1 MYKSKT
7 VSVVVPAHNEE
18 KLIIKTISTIPEF
31 IDKII
36 VVNDCS
42 KDKTQQLVEDYI
54 KKEPRVMLI
63 NHQKNMGVGQT
74 LIDGY
79 LKSIEL
85 NMDIA
90 VVMAGDAQMDPAD
103 LPAVLEPIVSGKADY
118 VKGIRLLVKDVAK
131 VMPTYRFY
139 GNALLSLLAKF
150 ASGYWHI
157 IDPVCGYTAITK
169 HALETIDIAKMYPGY
184 GYPVDILTRLN
195 IFNFRVAD
203 VTVKPVYGEEI
214 SGIKL
219 RTYIPKVSWLFIK
232 LFFYRLWEKYAV
244 RDFHP
249 LIFFLLGG
257 MIFTVLGIIL
267 GFMMLYVKITR
278 DAISVP
284 TAILFTILTGFGF
297 QSLCLGI
304 WLDMDYNK
312 SLNASR
318 T

>member
-1 MYKSKT
+1 MYGSKT

-18 KLIIKTISTIPEF
+18 RLIIKTISTMPEF

-42 KDKTQQLVEDYI
+42 KDKTQKLVEDYQ
-54 KKEPRVMLI
+54 KKDSRVILI
-63 NHQKNMGVGQT
+63 NHLKNTGVGKT

-79 LKSIEL
+79 LKSVEL

-139 GNALLSLLAKF
+139 GNALLSLLSKF
-150 ASGYWHI
+150 ASGYWHV

-169 HALETIDIAKMYPGY
+169 KALEVIDISKMYPGY

-195 IFNFRVAD
+195 IFNFKVAD
-203 VTVKPVYGEEI
+203 VTVKPVYGEEV

-219 RTYIPKVSWLFIK
+219 RSYIPKVSCLFVR

-249 LIFFLLGG
+249 LIFFLFGGIIFTLLGG
-257 MIFTVLGIIL
+257 IL
-267 GFMMLYVKITR
+267 GAMMLYVKLTR
-278 DAISVP
+278 DVISVP
-284 TAILFTILTGFGF
+284 TAILFTLLIGFGF

-318 T
+318 D